1 MPEPPTART
10 RTAPSRSDVLAVLRA
25 QRSDLERWGVRRAA
39 LFGSVARGEAQ
50 RGSDVDLLVELDPEA
65 HIGLVR
71 FVELKHRLAELLGYE
86 VDLVSRGGI
95 RSDRDAEI
103 LEQAVWAF

>member
-1 MPEPPTART
+1 MPESPIARNRTVPTCGEI
-10 RTAPSRSDVLAVLRA
+10 LALLRA
-25 QRSDLERWGVRRAA
+25 QQSDLERWGIRRAA
-39 LFGSVARGEAQ
+39 LFGSVARGEAH

-71 FVELKHRLAELLGYE
+71 FVDLKHRLAELLGYE

-95 RSDRDAEI
+95 RPDRDAEI